1 MGTMTFNLVKGDS
14 ALASGKQAFLKFVE
28 THKPDAV
35 AVGNG
40 TGGRESEKL
49 IRGAFTEAGV
59 KDVIVVSVS
68 EAGASVYS
76 ASELAAKEFPDLDLT
91 IRGAVSIARRLQD
104 PLAELVKIDPKSI
117 GVGQYQH
124 DVYQPLLAKKLDDV
138 VESCVNR
145 VGAEL
150 NTSSP
155 ALLSRIAGIGPKLS
169 ESIVSHR
176 EENGPFSELKQLL
189 SVPKLGPKAFEQA
202 SGFLRI
208 RGGANP
214 LDASAVHPER
224 YALVREM
231 ASDLEVDVKTLVGNA
246 SLADQIDI
254 KRYISDGV
262 GEPTLKDIIAEL
274 KKPGLD
280 PRKDFEPPAF
290 RDDVNTLEDLTQGMR
305 LFGVVTNVT
314 AFGAFVDVGV
324 HQDGLVHI
332 SELADRFVKD
342 PNEVVK
348 VGDKIDVRVLDVDLN
363 RKRISLSA
371 RSEGLR
377 TATKRS
383 GQGQGQR
390 AHKPKPRQ
398 FSNNPFKDLLKK

>member
-1 MGTMTFNLVKGDS
+1 
-14 ALASGKQAFLKFVE
+14 
-28 THKPDAV
+28 
-35 AVGNG
+35 
-40 TGGRESEKL
+40 
-49 IRGAFTEAGV
+49 
-59 KDVIVVSVS
+59 
-68 EAGASVYS
+68 
-76 ASELAAKEFPDLDLT
+76 
-91 IRGAVSIARRLQD
+91 
-104 PLAELVKIDPKSI
+104 
-117 GVGQYQH
+117 
-124 DVYQPLLAKKLDDV
+124 
-138 VESCVNR
+138 VNR

-155 ALLSRIAGIGPKLS
+155 ALLSRIAGIGLKLS
-169 ESIVSHR
+169 ENIVSHR

-224 YALVREM
+224 YPLVREM
-231 ASDLEVDVKTLVGNA
+231 ASDLEVDIETLVGNA
-246 SLADQIDI
+246 LLAEQINI
-254 KRYISDGV
+254 KRYIRDGV

-305 LFGVVTNVT
+305 LSGVVTNVT

-342 PNEVVK
+342 PSEVVK
-348 VGDKIDVRVLDVDLN
+348 VGDKLDVRVLDVDLE

-371 RSEGLR
+371 RSEGSR
-377 TATKRS
+377 TAAKRS
-383 GQGQGQR
+383 GQGQGKR
-390 AHKPKPRQ
+390 APKPKPRQ
-398 FSNNPFKDLLKK
+398 FSNNPFKDLLRK